1 MTEGIILLVDAG
13 NTRVK
18 FGWIDPGGGR
28 REPAALALHHGALAS
43 LPRWLAALPHPP
55 RLALGVNV
63 AGAAVEAAIATR
75 LSEHGCAI
83 EWVSSRAEALGVR
96 NGYRDPVQ
104 LGPDR
109 WVSLLALARLGAAG
123 QAPGPESGSGP
134 KPASGARTASHV
146 PGGSARPPLMLAS
159 FGTATT
165 IDTLGPDR
173 VFRGGLIF
181 PGPAL
186 MRSSLARG
194 TANLPEADG
203 DTAPYPIHT
212 HQAISTGIAA
222 AQAGAVLRQW
232 LAGLDHYGQ
241 PPVLYSAG
249 GGWPSV
255 KDETAALLAR
265 TRERLGLPAA
275 PIAWLP
281 TPVLDGLALLAASR
295 EYAGSH

>member
-1 MTEGIILLVDAG
+1 MSEAPVLLVDAG
-13 NTRVK
+13 NTRIK
-18 FGWIDPGGGR
+18 FGWIDPGSGR
-28 REPAALALHHGALAS
+28 REPTALALHHGALAS
-43 LPRWLAALPHPP
+43 LPRWLAAMP
-55 RLALGVNV
+55 RQPRMALGVNV
-63 AGAAVEAAIATR
+63 AGDAIAAALATLLGERGCAVEWISSS
-75 LSEHGCAI
+75 SEAM
-83 EWVSSRAEALGVR
+83 GVR
-96 NGYRDPVQ
+96 NGYRDPGQ

-109 WVSLLALARLGAAG
+109 WVSLLALARLGAASATSAD
-123 QAPGPESGSGP
+123 QSAGSD
-134 KPASGARTASHV
+134 AQ
-146 PGGSARPPLMLAS
+146 PPLMLAS

-165 IDTLGPDR
+165 IDTLGPDQ

-186 MRSSLARG
+186 MRSSLAQG

-203 DTAPYPIHT
+203 DTVPYPVHT

-249 GGWPSV
+249 GGWPAV

-265 TRERLGLPAA
+265 TRERLGLAPAA
-275 PIAWLP
+275 IAWLP
-281 TPVLDGLALLAASR
+281 APVLDGLALLAENQAQMR
-295 EYAGSH
+295 